1 MLKTPQR
8 LTVPLHTYRDRLI
21 KELVNSSIKTSY
33 IPMKY
38 RTYGVFGTI
47 EEGHISRYDFGLKG
61 QEFTTGRR
69 VKRSNTTVS
78 NHYHVRDEKDGHS
91 ISFGFLCASPLI
103 HRACMGHVLA
113 L

>member
-1 MLKTPQR
+1 M
-8 LTVPLHTYRDRLI
+8 PLHTYRDRLI

-33 IPMKY
+33 ISMKY
-38 RTYGVFGTI
+38 RKYGVFGTI
-47 EEGHISRYDFGLKG
+47 EEGYISRHDFGLRG

-69 VKRSNTTVS
+69 VKGSIRTVS
-78 NHYHVRDEKDGHS
+78 KHYHVRDENDGHS